1 MKPSKPP
8 NSSQYKMTEVEEFFL
23 ENESV
28 ASSPKR
34 VCASI
39 SSEEKAKRKRD
50 LEIENLQNIIDNE
63 YDCEDDQSI
72 NTDPQISKLE
82 ERIHYLRLE
91 LANKELEIIA
101 LKEAQEPL
109 NASDKA
115 LVDFLHAINIIE
127 TNITKYTEL
136 TNNVRLTSFAEL
148 IRMETRLVKT
158 QEPPNLT
165 PLAGY
170 IRNILM
176 MHYNII
182 QEEETQMRDIFH
194 NYLIFEKSKANCILF
209 LKLASILICM
219 VCLVFAGIYLA
230 TCF

>member
-8 NSSQYKMTEVEEFFL
+8 NFSQYKMTEVEEFFL

-34 VCASI
+34 FCASI
-39 SSEEKAKRKRD
+39 PSEEKTKRKRD

-82 ERIHYLRLE
+82 ERVHYLRLE

-219 VCLVFAGIYLA
+219 VCLVFVGIYLA

>member
-1 MKPSKPP
+1 
-8 NSSQYKMTEVEEFFL
+8 MTEVEEFFL

-28 ASSPKR
+28 ASPPKR
-34 VCASI
+34 FCASI

-50 LEIENLQNIIDNE
+50 LEMENLQNIIDDE
-63 YDCEDDQSI
+63 YDDDDDQSI

-82 ERIHYLRLE
+82 ERIHYLKLE

-158 QEPPNLT
+158 QELPNLT

-176 MHYNII
+176 THYKII

-194 NYLIFEKSKANCILF
+194 NYLIFEKSKANIILF
-209 LKLASILICM
+209 LKLAVILIGM
-219 VCLVFAGIYLA
+219 VCITVTGIYLA
-230 TCF
+230 ACF

>member
-1 MKPSKPP
+1 
-8 NSSQYKMTEVEEFFL
+8 MTEVEEFFL

-34 VCASI
+34 FCASI

-82 ERIHYLRLE
+82 ERVHYLRLE
-91 LANKELEIIA
+91 LANQELEIIA

-219 VCLVFAGIYLA
+219 VCLVFVGIYLA

>member
-8 NSSQYKMTEVEEFFL
+8 NFSQYKMTEVEEFFL

-34 VCASI
+34 FCASI
-39 SSEEKAKRKRD
+39 SSEEKTKRKRD

-82 ERIHYLRLE
+82 ERVHYLRLE

-136 TNNVRLTSFAEL
+136 TNNVRITSFAEL

-176 MHYNII
+176 THYNII

-219 VCLVFAGIYLA
+219 VCLVFVGIYLA

>member
-8 NSSQYKMTEVEEFFL
+8 NFSQYKMTEVEEFFL

-34 VCASI
+34 FCASI

-82 ERIHYLRLE
+82 ERVHYLRLE